1 MKKDNVA
8 TCGSKKNKNGETCC
22 ISSCSHTSEV
32 NGYCRLHYIMHWNRI
47 KKVERVEAER
57 RLNKY
62 IEEITK
68 KYPTEYLEIIKKNLE
83 DAKSLESI
91 VQDMNLEEDIGC
103 LEDTLEEK
111 ELENMY
117 RNIKSDKVE

>member
-1 MKKDNVA
+1 MKK
-8 TCGSKKNKNGETCC
+8 KNLSSLQGAPKNDQKCC
-22 ISSCSHTSEV
+22 ISSCSNTTEI
-32 NGYCRLHYIMHWNRI
+32 NEYCRFHYIMHWNRI

-83 DAKSLESI
+83 DTKSLEKI
-91 VQDMNLEEDIGC
+91 VQDMNLEDDMDF

-117 RNIKSDKVE
+117 RNIKTDSSD

>member
-1 MKKDNVA
+1 
-8 TCGSKKNKNGETCC
+8 
-22 ISSCSHTSEV
+22 
-32 NGYCRLHYIMHWNRI
+32 MHWNRI